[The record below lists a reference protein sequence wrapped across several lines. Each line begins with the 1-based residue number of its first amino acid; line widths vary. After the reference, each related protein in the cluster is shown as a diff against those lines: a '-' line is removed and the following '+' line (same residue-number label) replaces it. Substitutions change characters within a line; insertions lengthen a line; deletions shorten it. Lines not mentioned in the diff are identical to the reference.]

1 MRRFKHWAPAV
12 IITLVA
18 AVTFYPGSPGSGST
32 QDPIP
37 VREPTVRGAG
47 GAIEGRVTNAEG
59 QAVAGALV
67 TAEPKGASARPI
79 LTDISDGD
87 GNYRIEVERP
97 GTYVVYGSKKQDGYA
112 TTLSAFHQLIPLS
125 LPEAEVGPNEVAK
138 GVEVNLGAKC
148 SIVTVIV
155 TDGANGRPI
164 NNVGITLRRADN
176 PQMLYGV
183 SEEAV
188 KKNGK
193 FKVLVPPVPF
203 TLRVSTHGYEP
214 RTVGGRENGDEEEP
228 LVVGPGEVREIRV
241 ALRPQKEPRPAIT
254 TIEAKP

>member
-1 MRRFKHWAPAV
+1 MRRFKHWAPAL
-12 IITLVA
+12 ILTLVA

-37 VREPTVRGAG
+37 VREPTVRVAG
-47 GAIEGRVTNAEG
+47 GAIEGRVVNAEG

-67 TAEPKGASARPI
+67 TAEPKGASAMPI
-79 LTDISDGD
+79 LTDTSDGD
-87 GNYRIEVERP
+87 GNYRIEVGEP

-125 LPEAEVGPNEVAK
+125 LPEVEVGPNEVAK

-148 SIVTVIV
+148 SIVRVIV
-155 TDGANGRPI
+155 TDGATGRPL
-164 NNVGITLRRADN
+164 NNVGVRLRRADN

-193 FKVLVPPVPF
+193 FEVLVPPVPF

-214 RTVGGRENGDEEEP
+214 RTFGRGENGNDDEP
-228 LVVGPGEVREIRV
+228 LVVRPGEVREIRV
-241 ALRPQKEPRPAIT
+241 TLRPQKEPRPDFT
-254 TIEAKP
+254 TVEVKP